1 MVRAG
6 VRAQGLGLWS
16 ASPRPPPLP
25 LSSQVVGQSP
35 GMMAEA
41 GEADEEE
48 EEEEC
53 PALHAHPG
61 IGGRGMGGS
70 GQSSDGGSGS
80 LPAAYSALVGE
91 GEEGSGGLT
100 PSSDALL
107 AHALLESEEGMGVA
121 EGISVA
127 DLLTPNTSRSRPS
140 PFGLPSR
147 PSPFALTFALDLNLN
162 QL

>member
-1 MVRAG
+1 
-6 VRAQGLGLWS
+6 
-16 ASPRPPPLP
+16 
-25 LSSQVVGQSP
+25 
-35 GMMAEA
+35 
-41 GEADEEE
+41 
-48 EEEEC
+48 
-53 PALHAHPG
+53 
-61 IGGRGMGGS
+61 MGGS

-91 GEEGSGGLT
+91 GGEGSGGLT

-127 DLLTPNTSRSRPS
+127 DLLTPNTSRSRLS
-140 PFGLPSR
+140 PFGLPSS

>member
-1 MVRAG
+1 M
-6 VRAQGLGLWS
+6 
-16 ASPRPPPLP
+16 
-25 LSSQVVGQSP
+25 VGQSP
-35 GMMAEA
+35 GVSAAEAAEA
-41 GEADEEE
+41 GEADGEEE
-48 EEEEC
+48 DEEEC

-61 IGGRGMGGS
+61 TGGSGMGGS
-70 GQSSDGGSGS
+70 GLSSGSGS
-80 LPAAYSALVGE
+80 GSVPAAYSALVGE
-91 GEEGSGGLT
+91 VEEGSGELT

-140 PFGLPSR
+140 SPFALRPSPLALPSS

>member
-1 MVRAG
+1 M
-6 VRAQGLGLWS
+6 
-16 ASPRPPPLP
+16 
-25 LSSQVVGQSP
+25 VGQSP
-35 GMMAEA
+35 GVSAAEAAEA
-41 GEADEEE
+41 GEADGEEE

-61 IGGRGMGGS
+61 TGGSGMGGS
-70 GQSSDGGSGS
+70 GMGGSGMGGSGPSSGGGSGS
-80 LPAAYSALVGE
+80 VPAAYSALVGE
-91 GEEGSGGLT
+91 GEEGSGELT

-140 PFGLPSR
+140 
-147 PSPFALTFALDLNLN
+147 SPFAPRPSL
-162 QL
+162 